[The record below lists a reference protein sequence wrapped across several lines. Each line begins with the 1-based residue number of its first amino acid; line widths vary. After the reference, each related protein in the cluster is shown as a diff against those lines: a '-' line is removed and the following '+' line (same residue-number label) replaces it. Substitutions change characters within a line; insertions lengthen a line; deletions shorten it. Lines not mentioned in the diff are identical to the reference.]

1 MKAMYKVIQGE
12 VTVAAFAFFSEAW
25 AFARV
30 DQKVYSLI
38 VGHDGVW
45 IVNPAYDPSKPIVN

>member
-45 IVNPAYDPSKPIVN
+45 IVNPAYDQQADS